1 MSKLYF
7 DIETYSEC
15 PIKHGTYRYAEDGST
30 EVLITAWA
38 FEDDAIQVSE
48 GLPDELLLVLDD
60 PSVVKCAWNTSFE
73 RVVLS
78 PHCGLDVGNYLD
90 VEQWDDPMARAK
102 LYGYPGTL
110 AGAGEVLLGVEDRK
124 DTRGK
129 KLIRLFSE
137 PDKRKGRASILGH
150 PDDWELFKE
159 YCRQDVHTL
168 RELDR
173 IIPAMSDKER
183 SVWLATER
191 INDRGVA
198 VDLGTA
204 RLASRASAENK
215 KQLQRDMAELTGL
228 ENPNS
233 PTQLCGWLSQRLGSE
248 VTSVAKGEVEM
259 MLKRDDLPEDVRSV
273 LVMRQALGLTA
284 AKKFDT
290 FQDMSNSDERLRG
303 VLRYHGAHSGRWTA
317 KGLNLQNLPHDKIS
331 ETDVEAMRV
340 DLLLGR
346 TPPEEDLKKLVRP
359 TVRGGLCVVDF
370 SQIEARVLPWIAGDE
385 KTLEAFR
392 AGRDLYTEVA
402 TAMGTSFSRQD
413 GKVATLACLPATA
426 IVTTSAGDKPIVNVS
441 MHDCVWDGTEW
452 VHHDGV
458 IYQGERRTITYGP
471 LTATHDHLVFTTLLE
486 QPVPIATAARLRAP
500 LAEHGTGEEPLRTV
514 GDHRTRPAV
523 QRTMEPGVRTRDMS
537 RMRINSVGN
546 TRKLNARA
554 KHTLS
559 NLQRKVR
566 YAYLVEQAM
575 QGDAATVREPK
586 GQRVP
591 KLWSSWNNVRLPVR
605 SSRSRVGHVGA
616 RSRQGQAARPR
627 GQRPWLRTRKYSVG
641 YSARER
647 LEQTYLKTSG
657 GLGVP
662 TGGMAVRKVYR
673 GASSSQGSFTA
684 GYHRPG
690 RASRRRQAQML
701 AYNPGSVAVYDL
713 LNCGPRSRFTADG
726 VLVHNCGYGG
736 GWRALLAFGGANIM
750 PDYNERYLE
759 LKQRNAPDKEF
770 VRLDRELRK
779 VLESVVKA
787 WRDSHPEIVRLW
799 RDLENDL
806 VPAEKWFTS
815 PEKGVRGLVLP
826 SGRQIMYR
834 DIRGRSEE
842 TPWGDVQT
850 KYTAADERGGR
861 LTLNRMTLS
870 NNLVQG
876 TARDILAEAIIRL
889 DKVGYRVVNM
899 VHDEVLVEAPE
910 SALLDVIRLMTKP
923 PSWARDLPIAADG
936 YYCENYVKK

>member
-15 PIKHGTYRYAEDGST
+15 PIKYGTYRYAEDSTT

-48 GLPDELLLVLDD
+48 GLPDEVLSVLDD

-78 PHCGLDVGNYLD
+78 PHCGRDVGSYLD

-110 AGAGEVLLGVEDRK
+110 AGAGEALLGVEDRK

-137 PDKRKGRASILGH
+137 PDRRKGRASPLGY
-150 PDDWELFKE
+150 PDDWKIFKE

-191 INDRGVA
+191 INDRGAA
-198 VDLGTA
+198 VDLEMA

-215 KQLQRDMAELTGL
+215 KQLQQDMAELTGL

-233 PTQLCGWLSQRLGSE
+233 PTQLCGWLTRRLVSE

-290 FQDMSNSDERLRG
+290 FQEMANSDKRLRG

-385 KTLEAFR
+385 RTLDAFR

-402 TAMGTSFSRQD
+402 TAMGPSFSRQD
-413 GKVATLACLPATA
+413 GKVATLA
-426 IVTTSAGDKPIVNVS
+426 
-441 MHDCVWDGTEW
+441 
-452 VHHDGV
+452 
-458 IYQGERRTITYGP
+458 
-471 LTATHDHLVFTTLLE
+471 
-486 QPVPIATAARLRAP
+486 
-500 LAEHGTGEEPLRTV
+500 
-514 GDHRTRPAV
+514 
-523 QRTMEPGVRTRDMS
+523 
-537 RMRINSVGN
+537 
-546 TRKLNARA
+546 
-554 KHTLS
+554 
-559 NLQRKVR
+559 
-566 YAYLVEQAM
+566 
-575 QGDAATVREPK
+575 
-586 GQRVP
+586 
-591 KLWSSWNNVRLPVR
+591 
-605 SSRSRVGHVGA
+605 
-616 RSRQGQAARPR
+616 
-627 GQRPWLRTRKYSVG
+627 
-641 YSARER
+641 
-647 LEQTYLKTSG
+647 
-657 GLGVP
+657 
-662 TGGMAVRKVYR
+662 
-673 GASSSQGSFTA
+673 
-684 GYHRPG
+684 
-690 RASRRRQAQML
+690 
-701 AYNPGSVAVYDL
+701 
-713 LNCGPRSRFTADG
+713 
-726 VLVHNCGYGG
+726 CGYGG

-759 LKQRNAPDKEF
+759 LKQHNAPDKEF

-799 RDLENDL
+799 YDLENDL

-850 KYTAADERGGR
+850 RYTAADERGGR

-876 TARDILAEAIIRL
+876 TARDILAEAVIRL
-889 DKVGYRVVNM
+889 DKAGYRVVNM

-910 SALLDVIRLMTKP
+910 SELPEVIRLMTKS
-923 PSWARDLPIAADG
+923 PSWACDLPISADG